1 MAGRAGAPGQV
12 RDLTEYVPVADDGL
26 LRYTSPWEGPVVEAW
41 RKTLTPVPNTAM
53 AVRLRRVQRL
63 VGDYH
68 ADDVQKIYR
77 DSEDRYVLVIHS
89 NPARRT
95 AARPNS
101 QPAYQ

>member
-1 MAGRAGAPGQV
+1 
-12 RDLTEYVPVADDGL
+12 
-26 LRYTSPWEGPVVEAW
+26 
-41 RKTLTPVPNTAM
+41 M

-95 AARPNS
+95 AARPNG